1 MLPGTVVTAVCDWY
15 NKGMP
20 GVIAKCDWY
29 NRGVPDVIAKCN
41 WYNKGVPGVI
51 AKCDWYDYSQVCL
64 VLPGC
69 NWCSSQV

>member
-29 NRGVPDVIAKCN
+29 NRGVPDVIASVT
-41 WYNKGVPGVI
+41 GTTR
-51 AKCDWYDYSQVCL
+51 VCL
-64 VLPGC
+64 VL
-69 NWCSSQV
+69 